1 MSTILTA
8 YNLAGGATQSS
19 TLTNVKNIRIQAL
32 LTTVS
37 GYVRYVIQVKDGA
50 GDWVNARK
58 DNGDLWQFSTRDS
71 NEQSINIIGI
81 NATSLRVAVYPDN
94 TTTGTLSI
102 VESQT
107 ATDTGVLTDGSAMTQ
122 VVNASGDN
130 LFVSTPIRE
139 ISATLTR
146 HADTENYTANDH
158 ISAAVDN
165 VKQKETVSLT
175 GTSGTA
181 NITGT
186 AGLTKLVTFATAGTQ
201 DLAQT
206 AADFVTSHEAAYDA
220 LGIAV
225 TAATTTIVFESKV
238 AGVPFTAPTITN
250 VTTDLAGTVA
260 HTTPNVTLV
269 PVILDDM
276 VADLGEGGIIMDVEV
291 NTTITQLAGQTLRI
305 WLFNATPSGIVGD
318 NVAFTTLVANASKMV
333 GSAYIDVELNA
344 LLTGSD
350 CIVGKVSPAV
360 AFKCADADNTLYAL
374 IQTLGAATAPTSAG
388 VINIKFTVMQI
399 TK

>member
-8 YNLAGGATQSS
+8 YNLAGGGTQSS

-107 ATDTGVLTDGSAMTQ
+107 GIATSSEMVDSAG
-122 VVNASGDN
+122 NP
-130 LFVSTPIRE
+130 LYVSTPIME
-139 ISATLTR
+139 CTASLTR
-146 HADTENYTANDH
+146 PADTNNYTANDH
-158 ISAAVDN
+158 ISAAVAN
-165 VKQKETVSLT
+165 VKQKNTVTVS
-175 GTSGTA
+175 GTNGTLNISVPNIANRTVAFTTDAAGTA
-181 NITGT
+181 
-186 AGLTKLVTFATAGTQ
+186 AKFVT
-201 DLAQT
+201 DY
-206 AADFVTSHEAAYDA
+206 AADFLPLVV
-220 LGIAV
+220 V
-225 TAATTTIVFESKV
+225 TAVSAGIIFESAT
-238 AGVPFTAPTITN
+238 AGVPFATPVVVGTG
-250 VTTDLAGTVA
+250 DMAGAVVL
-260 HTTPNVTLV
+260 TTPNTTLQ
-269 PVILDDM
+269 PVLIND
-276 VADLGEGGIIMDVEV
+276 VARDLGEGGIIMDVEV

-360 AFKCADADNTLYAL
+360 AFKCAAADNTLYAL